1 MMGYLKEIF
10 QQQGKQNV
18 EKQKLTI
25 NLFGKLKRQNG
36 YLKSNLIKTERQK
49 WNLFMIRTML
59 VSWIHYLNDVSELI
73 EILFFLKRI

>member
-25 NLFGKLKRQNG
+25 NSFGKIKKIEWISEIEFDKNREAEMESF
-36 YLKSNLIKTERQK
+36 YDSN
-49 WNLFMIRTML
+49 N
-59 VSWIHYLNDVSELI
+59 VSELDSLL
-73 EILFFLKRI
+73 E

>member
-25 NLFGKLKRQNG
+25 NSFGKLKKIEWISEIEFDKNREAEMESF
-36 YLKSNLIKTERQK
+36 YDSNNVR
-49 WNLFMIRTML
+49 
-59 VSWIHYLNDVSELI
+59 ELDSLL
-73 EILFFLKRI
+73 E

>member
-25 NLFGKLKRQNG
+25 NSFGKLKKIEWISEIEFDKNREAEMESFYN
-36 YLKSNLIKTERQK
+36 SN
-49 WNLFMIRTML
+49 N
-59 VSWIHYLNDVSELI
+59 VSELDSLL
-73 EILFFLKRI
+73 E

>member
-25 NLFGKLKRQNG
+25 NSFGKLKKIEWISEIEFDKNREAEMESF
-36 YLKSNLIKTERQK
+36 YDSN
-49 WNLFMIRTML
+49 N
-59 VSWIHYLNDVSELI
+59 VSELDSLL
-73 EILFFLKRI
+73 E

>member
-25 NLFGKLKRQNG
+25 NSFGKLKKIEWISEIEFDKNREAEMESF
-36 YLKSNLIKTERQK
+36 YDSN
-49 WNLFMIRTML
+49 N
-59 VSWIHYLNDVSELI
+59 VSELNSLL
-73 EILFFLKRI
+73 E